1 MRYLDSSNMKILLV
15 DDDHNLLEQLKQEL
29 IRGKYLIDTA
39 ADGEAAI
46 DRISANPYDL
56 IILDIMLPQQDGLTV
71 LRKIRESSIKTPVL
85 LLTARNSVTDK
96 IGGLDSGADDYLT
109 KPFSMAELLAR
120 IRSLLRRTGE
130 EKNPLLNVGNISLNT
145 ITRAVMKKDREVL
158 LTAKEFSILEF
169 LLYNKDRVVSRFS
182 LVEHVWGDAYDPF
195 SMSNF
200 IDVHVKNLRQKL
212 FNDDET
218 CNLRTIRGVGFTI
231 EDNTQ

>member
-1 MRYLDSSNMKILLV
+1 MKILLV
-15 DDDHNLLEQLKQEL
+15 DDDYNLLEQLSQEL
-29 IRGKYLIDTA
+29 MKGKYLVDTA

-56 IILDIMLPQQDGLTV
+56 IILDIMLPRQDGLTV
-71 LRKIRESSIKTPVL
+71 LRKIREYSINTPVL

-96 IGGLDSGADDYLT
+96 IEGLDTGADDYLT

-120 IRSLLRRTGE
+120 IRSLLRRSGD
-130 EKNPLLNVGNISLNT
+130 EKSTLLSVGDVSLNT
-145 ITRAVMKKDREVL
+145 ITRAVLKKNKEIQ
-158 LTAKEFSILEF
+158 LTAKEFAILEF
-169 LLYNKDRVVSRFS
+169 LLYNKNRVVSRFS
-182 LVEHVWGDAYDPF
+182 LVEHVWGEAYDPF

-212 FNDDET
+212 FNDDAT

-231 EDNTQ
+231 EENTA